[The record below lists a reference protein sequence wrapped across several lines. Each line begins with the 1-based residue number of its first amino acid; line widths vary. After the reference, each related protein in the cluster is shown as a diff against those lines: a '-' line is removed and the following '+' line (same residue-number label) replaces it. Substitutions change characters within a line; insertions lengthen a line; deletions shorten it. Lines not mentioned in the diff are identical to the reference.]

1 MRRRYE
7 VLIVLSLM
15 LAIAWTPPLSGQAND
30 QSPDKLSSTF
40 SQAAMG
46 ALADIY
52 RWREQ
57 AQAAAKSDVVPNL
70 PPAGRPMK
78 SVAYEHLRQ
87 AQMSATTQG
96 DQQAGAMLQKHFSDV
111 DAWVSKLIE
120 ARKNMDA
127 TNAIDP
133 SSVDQDPDLVR
144 MTTCEKAF
152 NAMLGN
158 GTFAPIAECQF

>member
-1 MRRRYE
+1 
-7 VLIVLSLM
+7 M
-15 LAIAWTPPLSGQAND
+15 LATTWTLPLCGQASDN
-30 QSPDKLSSTF
+30 SADKLSPAF

-52 RWREQ
+52 RWREN
-57 AQAAAKSDVVPNL
+57 AQSAAKSDVAPNL

-78 SVAYEHLRQ
+78 SLAYEHLRQ

-96 DQQAGAMLQKHFSDV
+96 DQQAGDMLQKHFSDV

-127 TNAIDP
+127 TNAVDP
-133 SSVDQDPDLVR
+133 NSVDQDPDLVR
-144 MTTCEKAF
+144 IKTCEKAF
-152 NAMLGN
+152 NAMLGK
-158 GTFAPIAECQF
+158 GTFAPIAECQ